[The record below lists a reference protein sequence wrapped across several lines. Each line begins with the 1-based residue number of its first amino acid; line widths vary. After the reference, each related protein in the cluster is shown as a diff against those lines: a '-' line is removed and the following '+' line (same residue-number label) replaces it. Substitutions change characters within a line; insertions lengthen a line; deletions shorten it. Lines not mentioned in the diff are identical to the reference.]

1 MSIRGAA
8 FDPLDLCPAFQLDD
22 NTFILNGR
30 LTAPCEVSAPEE
42 GAPDKRGRHARRLWA
57 GFGLWAFVTL
67 AIAVYAIPIGVGVM
81 ASKAKPALPIETQSA
96 PPALPPFTGTAAAH
110 PSPNVIADMQRWAQT
125 VTLPSA
131 PPLRHEIS
139 RSHAGRIISRHR
151 FIASELE
158 EPLPPAS
165 LGCPPSLG
173 DSCR

>member
-8 FDPLDLCPAFQLDD
+8 FDPLDPFPAFQPDD

-30 LTAPCEVSAPEE
+30 LTNPCEVSAPEE
-42 GAPDKRGRHARRLWA
+42 GAPDKRGRHARRLWV
-57 GFGLWAFVTL
+57 GVGLWAFVTL
-67 AIAVYAIPIGVGVM
+67 AITVYAIPIGVGVM
-81 ASKAKPALPIETQSA
+81 ASKTKPALPIETQSA
-96 PPALPPFTGTAAAH
+96 LPALPPFIGTAAAH
-110 PSPNVIADMQRWAQT
+110 PSLNVIADMQRWAQT

-131 PPLRHEIS
+131 APLRHEIS

-151 FIASELE
+151 FIASEPE

-173 DSCR
+173 ESCR